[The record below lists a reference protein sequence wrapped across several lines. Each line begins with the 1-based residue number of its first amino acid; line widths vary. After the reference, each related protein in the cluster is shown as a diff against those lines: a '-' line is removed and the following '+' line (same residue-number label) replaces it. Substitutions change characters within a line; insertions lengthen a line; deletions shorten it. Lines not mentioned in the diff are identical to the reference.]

1 MHRLTFDKTSSI
13 TDLLP
18 NKSNKKIVKRG
29 LLKSKK
35 MIRKTRDPR
44 EMMTMTTIEA
54 EAFFNPSFKIYKDL
68 SKEEEVQSSIYDL
81 IS

>member
-1 MHRLTFDKTSSI
+1 MHRPTFDRTSSI

-18 NKSNKKIVKRG
+18 NKSNKKITKRG

-35 MIRKTRDPR
+35 MIGKTRDPR

-54 EAFFNPSFKIYKDL
+54 EASFSPSLKICKDL